1 MSKPWATDKKH
12 VDRVSWMVNDR
23 EQFSNIRKGV
33 MKVTIEDVYEVI
45 RKMAIGRQRRP
56 MKRILIQNI

>member
-1 MSKPWATDKKH
+1 
-12 VDRVSWMVNDR
+12 MVNDR
-23 EQFSNIRKGV
+23 EQFSNIRKGL
-33 MKVTIEDVYEVI
+33 MEVTIEDVYEGS

>member
-33 MKVTIEDVYEVI
+33 MKITIEDVYEVI
-45 RKMAIGRQRRP
+45 RKMAIGRQHRP

>member
-1 MSKPWATDKKH
+1 
-12 VDRVSWMVNDR
+12 MVNDR

-56 MKRILIQNI
+56 MKRILIQNIAVNLQS

>member
-1 MSKPWATDKKH
+1 
-12 VDRVSWMVNDR
+12 MVNDR

-45 RKMAIGRQRRP
+45 RKMAIGRQHRP